1 MVGVGRPV
9 TEQKDWNGFKFLH
22 KLLRSLSIRVGG
34 CEEPGFAGWL
44 MRTWQGGVMDL
55 NGFDC
60 ILQDRLICLRQ
71 WQHRQDLF
79 SSIGERMRWVPRGV
93 S

>member
-1 MVGVGRPV
+1 
-9 TEQKDWNGFKFLH
+9 
-22 KLLRSLSIRVGG
+22 
-34 CEEPGFAGWL
+34 
-44 MRTWQGGVMDL
+44 MDL

-79 SSIGERMRWVPRGV
+79 SSIGERMRWVPLWGILKKF
-93 S
+93 SGLYCSKSQW